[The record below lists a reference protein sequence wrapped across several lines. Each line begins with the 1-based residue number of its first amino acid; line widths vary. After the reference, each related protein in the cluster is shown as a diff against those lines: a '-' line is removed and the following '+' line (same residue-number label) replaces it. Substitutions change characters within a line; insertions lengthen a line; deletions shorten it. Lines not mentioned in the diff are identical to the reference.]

1 MTSHER
7 SSADT
12 NWRAALEEYRAAK
25 DRAAGAF
32 RPDAKTCADLLARV
46 AGVVRKG
53 RSSPA
58 GHDDATQRAA
68 AAREIVDAP
77 RGTWFLGA
85 DAAARQTSGG
95 RARGRR
101 DVRRPRRWTTWSGR
115 ASRRRRP
122 RTRSSRARAP
132 QPGTRTPR
140 PPRSRARGRR
150 TSLSGAARTRPCWRC
165 AAPGASWTGR
175 LRSRATRRRG
185 ASPWARRTMR
195 RSSPARAARGGATAC
210 RTCSP
215 RTRATCP
222 SRPRPSPRG
231 APCWRARRARGAA
244 PGSRASTPRAARA
257 ARAARRSAPW
267 ESARPRAERSRRASR
282 ASRSR
287 PAAPRAGRPSSGGCA
302 LCGELS
308 RRPS

>member
-85 DAAARQTSGG
+85 DAAAQLRD
-95 RARGRR
+95 AR
-101 DVRRPRRWTTWSGR
+101 D
-115 ASRRRRP
+115 A
-122 RTRSSRARAP
+122 
-132 QPGTRTPR
+132 
-140 PPRSRARGRR
+140 
-150 TSLSGAARTRPCWRC
+150 
-165 AAPGASWTGR
+165 
-175 LRSRATRRRG
+175 
-185 ASPWARRTMR
+185 M
-195 RSSPARAARGGATAC
+195 
-210 RTCSP
+210 
-215 RTRATCP
+215 
-222 SRPRPSPRG
+222 
-231 APCWRARRARGAA
+231 
-244 PGSRASTPRAARA
+244 
-257 ARAARRSAPW
+257 
-267 ESARPRAERSRRASR
+267 RAERKLLDT
-282 ASRSR
+282 
-287 PAAPRAGRPSSGGCA
+287 AAKGAKS
-302 LCGELS
+302 
-308 RRPS
+308 